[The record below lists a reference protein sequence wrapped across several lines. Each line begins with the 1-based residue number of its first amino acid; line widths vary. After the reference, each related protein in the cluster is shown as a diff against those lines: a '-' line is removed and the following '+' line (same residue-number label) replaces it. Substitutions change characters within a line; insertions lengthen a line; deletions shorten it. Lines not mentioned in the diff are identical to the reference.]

1 MGLAYFLD
9 NTSLHGY
16 FYIGSARNLAEK
28 LFWSLIV
35 VVALTLA
42 VITIRKT
49 EVMCR
54 ALEDTMCFLPS
65 PGWPPVVSRAFLLA
79 DGTQ

>member
-1 MGLAYFLD
+1 MSIILSLYLSPLKYSVHCFITVNSETKELDSTLAYFLD

-49 EVMCR
+49 E
-54 ALEDTMCFLPS
+54 S
-65 PGWPPVVSRAFLLA
+65 S
-79 DGTQ
+79 